1 MTSDPSSTTDVRPT
15 VDLVSSPWITVVDH
29 GEETEVSLREA
40 IVNAHRIDSL
50 SLADGPI
57 FAGQLRLLMAVVMDA
72 YGRPRDVEAWEEM
85 FRAGSFDAE
94 LFDSY
99 IERCGRTRFDLY
111 GAERPF
117 FQSAAMTAEDA
128 PKTNAEII
136 PHVAAGK
143 SPALFSPDTSA
154 TPRVLTPAQAARHLI
169 GFMGVAVAGL
179 GRAKASEGAG
189 WKGVSFGGR
198 VAQIG
203 FVAPVGTT
211 LFDTLL
217 LNVPWGRNPRKD
229 RPQWRRDSPPPA
241 GRSKRGA
248 DGMLDILTWCPRRV
262 LLLPN
267 EDGTVIHLRMLGG
280 DALIALDTR
289 HEPHTEWRTSDGK
302 DKHLIGEVYPRKHR
316 PSTLGWRGLP
326 TLLALR
332 RTEEGE
338 QSSLLFEQLAERIA
352 VLGKQYPIATTG
364 LMCEFGTMGATYS
377 NITFDFFTLP
387 SRAFGADELNVR
399 SELVDMA
406 RAAEKVRSLIYTFA
420 KSVAFVVLHDTTE
433 KEKEA
438 RPAAALFS
446 DQFTTEIEAITRRF
460 LAGATKHPSAVHEGI
475 TAWREDA
482 YALGLGYRD
491 AVMNTANHHLIS
503 MLVVSKEGKDKVLGM
518 PPTVSSDSFT
528 AALRR
533 IFTPPHPAPAPSP
546 DPSTP

>member
-1 MTSDPSSTTDVRPT
+1 MTSDPSPTTDARPT
-15 VDLVSSPWITVVDH
+15 FDLVSSPWITVVRH

-40 IVNAHRIDSL
+40 IVDAHRIDSL

-57 FAGQLRLLMAVVMDA
+57 FTAQLRLLMAVVMDT
-72 YGRPRDVEAWEEM
+72 YGRPRDAEAWEEM
-85 FRAGSFDAE
+85 FRAGSFDATQ
-94 LFDSY
+94 FDSY

-111 GAERPF
+111 DTERPF

-169 GFMGVAVAGL
+169 GSMGVAVAGL

-217 LNVPWGRNPRKD
+217 LNVPWGRNPRGD
-229 RPQWRRDSPPPA
+229 RPQWRRDSPSPA

-267 EDGTVIHLRMLGG
+267 EDGTVTHLRMLGG

-302 DKHLIGEVYPRKHR
+302 DGHTIGEVYPRKHR

-377 NITFDFFTLP
+377 NITFDSFTLP

-406 RAAEKVRSLIYTFA
+406 RAAEKVRFLIHMFA
-420 KSVAFVVLHDTTE
+420 TSVARVVLHDTTA
-433 KEKEA
+433 KGKQA
-438 RPAAALFS
+438 GPDAALFS
-446 DQFTTEIEAITRRF
+446 DQFTTEVEAVTRRF
-460 LAGATKHPSAVHEGI
+460 LAGATKHPSAMHEGI
-475 TAWREDA
+475 TAWREDV
-482 YALGLGYRD
+482 YALALGYRD
-491 AVMNTANHHLIS
+491 EVMSTANHHLVS
-503 MLVVSKEGKDKVLGM
+503 MLVASEQGKNKVLGM
-518 PPTVSSDSFT
+518 PPTVSSANFT
-528 AALRR
+528 TAVRR
-533 IFTPPHPAPAPSP
+533 IFTPPQPASAPSTNP
-546 DPSTP
+546 PTP